1 MTYAEY
7 IIYETNYTSLIFRD
21 KSGYTTCFVDI
32 DRHKKEYNEFIT
44 ILNDKIKNLCE
55 PYQAM
60 IIYELKES
68 IDRNLNTNFHTFLTE
83 EFNARNLRN
92 VNLPI
97 TTYANL
103 TYNLVL

>member
-1 MTYAEY
+1 MTYPEY
-7 IIYETNYTSLIFRD
+7 IIYETKYTSLIFRD

-68 IDRNLNTNFHTFLTE
+68 IDRTDTNFYTFLTE
-83 EFNARNLRN
+83 EFNARTRRN
-92 VNLPI
+92 VKLPI
-97 TTYANL
+97 TTYANF
-103 TYNLVL
+103 TYKKNF